1 MTINIAETRD
11 ELLTEFGKTVLKDR
25 YLLEGESIQQGF
37 ARAAE
42 AHSDDSAHAQRI
54 YDYASKLW
62 FMFSSPILSNSG
74 TKKGLPI
81 SCFLNYVEDSRLGL
95 NEHVAENSWLS
106 SMGGGIGGYWGHIR
120 SDGSKTSSGSKSTGS
135 IPFMHWVD
143 SQMLAFSQ
151 GTTRRGSYAAYQDM
165 SHPEIVE
172 FIEMRKPTG
181 GDSNRKCLNL
191 HHGVNIPDAFME
203 AVWNDEPWD
212 LIDPNSK
219 EVTQT
224 LMAREL
230 WEKLLETRMAT
241 GEPYIHWIDETNRK
255 LPQHL
260 KDFGFKVH
268 HSNLCSEITL
278 PTNAG
283 HTAVCCLSSVNLD
296 KYDEW
301 KDDPLFIE
309 DLIRF
314 LDNVLTNFCEEAPN
328 ELWRAVQS
336 VKRERSLGLGAMGFH
351 SYLQKQM
358 IPLESPMAVGIN
370 KSIFKSIKEKA
381 DAATKKLSFERGDC
395 GTGFGCSIRNSHLLA
410 IAPNASSSII
420 CGGVS
425 PSIEPV
431 RANAYTHKTDSGSF
445 LVKNKYLDKLL
456 SERLENTEK
465 TWKSIVLNNGSV
477 QHLDFLDDWE
487 KRVFKTA
494 EEINQIQLVD
504 LASQRQTYICQA
516 QSLNLFFP
524 ADVDRRTLHNV
535 HMRAWKGKLKTL
547 YYCRSGKLQGADK
560 VSEKIERLVR
570 PDGDDDNDC
579 LSCEG

>member
-1 MTINIAETRD
+1 MTINITETRD
-11 ELLTEFGKTVLKDR
+11 ELLTEFGKAVLKDR

-120 SDGSKTSSGSKSTGS
+120 SDGSQTSSGSKSTGS

-181 GDSNRKCLNL
+181 GDVNRKCLNL

-260 KDFGFKVH
+260 KDFGLKVH

-278 PTNAG
+278 PTNEG

-381 DAATKKLSFERGDC
+381 DAATKKLAGERSEC
-395 GTGFGCSIRNSHLLA
+395 GTGLATGLRNSHLIA

-487 KRVFKTA
+487 KQVFKTA
-494 EEINQIQLVD
+494 EELDQAQLVE
-504 LASQRQTYICQA
+504 LASHRQPYICQA

-570 PDGDDDNDC
+570 PDGDDEGC